1 MKLLG
6 TGSVSDWAP
15 TLVRLGVGSAMVV
28 NGAGKVF
35 GVGPRAVGID
45 AFAGYL
51 GTLGVPAPV
60 FFSWAAALAEFGGGL
75 LLLLGLL
82 TRLAAIF
89 IAITMIAAALLVHV
103 PGGFPTASVGTAY
116 TIGEYTW
123 VLIATSV
130 SLLLSGPGRLSLEQA
145 LFGREWLPRRLGE
158 PEAPPA
164 MERGRQA

>member
-1 MKLLG
+1 MTVGEL
-6 TGSVSDWAP
+6 AP
-15 TLVRLGVGSAMVV
+15 TLVRVGVGSAMVV

-35 GVGPRAVGID
+35 GIGPRAVGID

-51 GTLGVPAPV
+51 GSLGLPAPL

-82 TRLAAIF
+82 TRVAALF
-89 IAITMIAAALLVHV
+89 IAVTMLVAALLVHV
-103 PGGFPTASVGTAY
+103 PAGFPTTSVGTAY

-130 SLLLSGPGRLSLEQA
+130 SLILSGPGRYSLERA
-145 LFGREWLPRRLGE
+145 VWGREWLPRRVAE
-158 PEAPPA
+158 RAPPA
-164 MERGRQA
+164 EAEPRPGS